1 MIGFIQVLTNYVKDH
16 SNKVQLGTVIFYLF
30 FLCKVVLKLE
40 KFYFFDYLTIQM
52 PRGTTMSRQAQRGR
66 LVGKYRRTQR
76 QAQYSKYR
84 ARSTKRAYG
93 NKAVVRMGDGF
104 PKMTKMK
111 LHYVDNFHKTGVAGL
126 LNTYQ
131 FRLNSLYDFDLTG
144 TGHQPYYFD
153 QMMAVY
159 DHYTVIGTKVTVTW
173 TNNTANPVVV
183 GGYLNDDGTVTPGT
197 LSNCQEAPQSQYL
210 TLPGTSTIEHYI
222 THKWSATKWFTKNAS
237 ALMADINLTGTAS
250 SDPGEATVLTLYY
263 QALDPSNSTDVSFT
277 VRAEFISIFS
287 ELKDIASS

>member
-1 MIGFIQVLTNYVKDH
+1 MKTRSLIKSHRRKIRQKRF
-16 SNKVQLGTVIFYLF
+16 
-30 FLCKVVLKLE
+30 
-40 KFYFFDYLTIQM
+40 
-52 PRGTTMSRQAQRGR
+52 SR
-66 LVGKYRRTQR
+66 YRNISTR
-76 QAQYSKYR
+76 
-84 ARSTKRAYG
+84 RSYG
-93 NKAVVRMGDGF
+93 NKAVVRLGDGF

-111 LHYVDNFHKTGVAGL
+111 VHYRDNFHKTAVAGL
-126 LNTYQ
+126 LSTYQ

-197 LSNCQEAPQSQYL
+197 LSNCQEAPQAQYKL
-210 TLPGTSTIEHYI
+210 MPGTSTNSIYI
-222 THKWSATKWFTKNAS
+222 THKWSAKKWFTKSKS
-237 ALMADINLTGTAS
+237 AIMADVNLTGTAS
-250 SDPGEATVLTLYY
+250 ADPGEATVLTLFY
-263 QALDPSNSTDVSFT
+263 QAVDAGNATDVSFS
-277 VRAEFISIFS
+277 VSAQFITIFS

>member
-1 MIGFIQVLTNYVKDH
+1 MTYW
-16 SNKVQLGTVIFYLF
+16 T
-30 FLCKVVLKLE
+30 KLAI
-40 KFYFFDYLTIQM
+40 KGARR
-52 PRGTTMSRQAQRGR
+52 RGRQAAFA
-66 LVGKYRRTQR
+66 KRRAKR
-76 QAQYSKYR
+76 VK
-84 ARSTKRAYG
+84 RSYG
-93 NKAVVRMGDGF
+93 NRAVVRMGDGF

-111 LHYVDNFHKTGVAGL
+111 MHYIDNFHKTAVAGL
-126 LNTYQ
+126 LATYQ
-131 FRLNSLYDFDLTG
+131 FRLNSLFDFDLTG

-197 LSNCQEAPQSQYL
+197 LSNCQEAPQSQYKV
-210 TLPGTSTIEHYI
+210 LPGTSTQSVYI
-222 THKWSATKWFTKNAS
+222 THKWSAKKWFTKDRAG
-237 ALMADINLTGTAS
+237 LMADINLTGDAS
-250 SDPGEATVLTLYY
+250 NNPGEATVLTLYY

-277 VRAEFISIFS
+277 VRAQFIAIFS